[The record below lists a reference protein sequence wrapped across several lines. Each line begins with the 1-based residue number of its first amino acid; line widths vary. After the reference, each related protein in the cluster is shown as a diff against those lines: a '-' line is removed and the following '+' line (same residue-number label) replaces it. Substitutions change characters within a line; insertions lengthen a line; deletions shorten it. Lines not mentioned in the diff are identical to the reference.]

1 MPITKIPIVHKFG
14 IISHTQRLELQER
27 LLKQSYIQTLKS
39 QKVQLP
45 TRNPLEVSEDFVQE
59 YNNAKLFDENVRSAR
74 ITGGQDE
81 PKVNKILEK
90 AEQLE
95 QTAQKML
102 ERAKRRA
109 GLRAGGAGRHVN
121 LPLAWTDLAQL
132 AQCRGKIQEECLD
145 VLTISLDQSPLDKQ
159 HVPALFFLA
168 ETMLYWLRT
177 DAVHQPYLRTGE
189 IKLLKMGQLVF
200 SRLFYHHMAGQL
212 AGQKEFKNRLF
223 TYLDGLQ
230 DCQEAYSPYP
240 NALLS
245 VRFIITVG
253 KIIMSDTQLE
263 PGEVK
268 EGDNVVTKSAL
279 SRPSARSTDTG
290 RRTFQSKD
298 HTSHTS
304 HSVAIS
310 SSVHDLS
317 PTLWHALDVWRCTNH
332 LSGGLK
338 EALMALSHCG
348 MGLVNESWVD
358 SMVALQILSEA
369 SKSSLMAMRALHSL
383 ACGFRPQETAQS
395 SPSTSRTESSVSPN
409 PTQNKKVLRFESYSM
424 ESSESSQERPES
436 QSRVSVASSKPTLS
450 DIYERSEEGD
460 SDRYRNSGSSK
471 TKRGSSEITSSM
483 KTNDPDSSPPF
494 SLSPDKKEKA
504 GEEPGYLQKR
514 EVSFEAHKEMEKSE
528 PLRRLTP
535 KSTPGRAVTQGS
547 RTTAGT
553 GESMFPPGTGYQA
566 EAGTTLP
573 SGRAS
578 EASTVQ
584 TYTNTVNPEMPGI
597 NGWHW
602 EVAITYT
609 DILGDICLHGSSAE
623 IQKMALMGMNRD
635 IADPFKR
642 GYTVVPLHSAGLLDL
657 AFFRAMT
664 ETKDGG
670 PNDWSW
676 RIRYGAVQAIVKIC
690 RCLANDK
697 NREGIRNAAWNMLL
711 RAHSQEKDER
721 VLEALKVGQV
731 HTDLESY
738 LNKRLTVTQYT
749 LGSKVADGLATIYLP
764 PLPPPVDP
772 YSPPRRKEMTPSPVK
787 ATTTSQE
794 SVVQPREKHKPA
806 RTSLKEEIMLASA
819 LYEPPVSFSTRTSFD
834 LRRIVEDQW
843 RKDLQAELDN
853 EEKDR
858 QKALRENQAAAEE
871 FEAGIEQ
878 KRLDKFANTLK
889 KQGNE
894 ARQ

>member
-39 QKVQLP
+39 QKVLVP

-59 YNNAKLFDENVRSAR
+59 YNNAKDFDE
-74 ITGGQDE
+74 
-81 PKVNKILEK
+81 KEK
-90 AEQLE
+90 LE
-95 QTAQKML
+95 QSAQKML
-102 ERAKRRA
+102 ERSKRRA
-109 GLRAGGAGRHVN
+109 GLKDGGVGKHVN
-121 LPLAWTDLAQL
+121 LPMAWTELAQL

-145 VLTISLDQSPLDKQ
+145 VLIISLDQSPLEKY
-159 HVPALFFLA
+159 HIPALFFLA

-212 AGQKEFKNRLF
+212 SGQKDFKNRLF

-230 DCQEAYSPYP
+230 ECQEAYSPYP

-245 VRFIITVG
+245 LRFIITVG

-263 PGEVK
+263 PGEIK
-268 EGDNVVTKSAL
+268 EGDNVRKSAL
-279 SRPSARSTDTG
+279 SRPSAKSTDTG
-290 RRTFQSKD
+290 KRTTAHSKD
-298 HTSHTS
+298 LTTHTA

-332 LSGGLK
+332 LSGGLT
-338 EALMALSHCG
+338 EALKALSHCG

-358 SMVALQILSEA
+358 SMIALQILAEA
-369 SKSSLMAMRALHSL
+369 SKSSLMALRALHNL
-383 ACGFRPQETAQS
+383 ARGYRPGDKVKSPPVS
-395 SPSTSRTESSVSPN
+395 SRSESSEQKLKQSTS
-409 PTQNKKVLRFESYSM
+409 ESYSYSSDETSPKDR
-424 ESSESSQERPES
+424 ESRA
-436 QSRVSVASSKPTLS
+436 SVASSKPTLS

-460 SDRYRNSGSSK
+460 SEKMKTSATGSAK
-471 TKRGSSEITSSM
+471 TKSGNTSAKDTDLSEA
-483 KTNDPDSSPPF
+483 SP
-494 SLSPDKKEKA
+494 SYVESPSKKD
-504 GEEPGYLQKR
+504 EPNVKEMVSPTGPGTLKR
-514 EVSFEAHKEMEKSE
+514 EVSFDTGVPVKDEDIKS
-528 PLRRLTP
+528 PVRKMSP
-535 KSTPGRAVTQGS
+535 KSTPGTRAMTQGS

-584 TYTNTVNPEMPGI
+584 TYTNAASTDLPGI

-609 DILGDICLHGSSAE
+609 DVLADICLHGGSAE
-623 IQKMALMGMNRD
+623 IQKLALMGTNQD
-635 IADPFKR
+635 VADPFKR
-642 GYTVVPLHSAGLLDL
+642 GYNNLPLHSAGLLDL
-657 AFFRAMT
+657 AFFKAVSEAR
-664 ETKDGG
+664 DGG

-676 RIRYGAVQAIVKIC
+676 RIRFGAVQSMVKIC

-697 NREGIRNAAWNMLL
+697 NKEGIRTAAWNVLL
-711 RAHSQEKDER
+711 RAHSMEKDER

-731 HTDLESY
+731 HTDIEGF
-738 LNKRLTVTQYT
+738 LNKQLVCNPYT
-749 LGSKVADGLATIYLP
+749 LGSKVAAGLSVIYLP

-772 YSPPRRKEMTPSPVK
+772 YVSPKRRELTPSPNK

-794 SVVQPREKHKPA
+794 SMPQVKEKHKA
-806 RTSLKEEIMLASA
+806 RTSLKEEIMLATA
-819 LYEPPVSFSTRTSFD
+819 LYEPSPSFNTRTSFD

-843 RKDLQAELDN
+843 RKDLQKQMEEEEAE
-853 EEKDR
+853 R
-858 QKALRENQAAAEE
+858 QKALKERQKEEEE
-871 FEAGIEQ
+871 FQRQIEEKRQQ
-878 KRLDKFANTLK
+878 KFSKS
-889 KQGNE
+889 
-894 ARQ
+894 